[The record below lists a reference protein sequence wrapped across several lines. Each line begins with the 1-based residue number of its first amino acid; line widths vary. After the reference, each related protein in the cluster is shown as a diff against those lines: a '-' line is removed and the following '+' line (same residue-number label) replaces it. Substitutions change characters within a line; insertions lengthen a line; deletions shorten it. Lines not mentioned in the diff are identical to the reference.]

1 MMTQEV
7 EVRLAIICPQPLIT
21 YGLARMF
28 EDDSRLNIVQET
40 SSLAD
45 LEQLLTTAK
54 PDVTLIDWDLMSQS
68 PEAIELIRRTSGS
81 TEILFLMQIP
91 GPRDCR
97 VALEI
102 GARGVL
108 AKTSPAATIR
118 KAVWKVSKG
127 GIWVDRAAAEAVLE
141 YALSPSSPLE
151 IDRRRIEWLTRRE
164 RQIVELVC
172 RGYRNKRIALEL
184 RIAETTVCH
193 HLSSV
198 FSKLEVEDRMALLVF
213 AHRHSLNIT
222 LNNHANPHFRERLAR
237 NPRVPA
243 LAKKSHI
250 AIAESVVPEAHC
262 PTA

>member
-1 MMTQEV
+1 MLTQEAD
-7 EVRLAIICPQPLIT
+7 VRLAIICPQPLIT

-28 EDDSRLNIVQET
+28 EDDSRLKIVEEIP
-40 SSLAD
+40 SLAG
-45 LEQLLTTAK
+45 LEQLLATAT

-81 TEILFLMQIP
+81 TQILFLMQMP

-102 GARGVL
+102 GARGAL

-118 KAVWKVSKG
+118 KAIWKVSKG
-127 GIWVDRAAAEAVLE
+127 GLWVDRAAAEAVLE
-141 YALSPSSPLE
+141 YALSPSSPLD

-198 FSKLEVEDRMALLVF
+198 FSKLEVEDRMTLLVF
-213 AHRHSLNIT
+213 VHRHSLNFT
-222 LNNHANPHFRERLAR
+222 LNNHANSHFRERLAR
-237 NPRVPA
+237 NPSKPE
-243 LAKKSHI
+243 LPKKGRI
-250 AIAESVVPEAHC
+250 AIVKSVLPGA
-262 PTA
+262 PRPAA